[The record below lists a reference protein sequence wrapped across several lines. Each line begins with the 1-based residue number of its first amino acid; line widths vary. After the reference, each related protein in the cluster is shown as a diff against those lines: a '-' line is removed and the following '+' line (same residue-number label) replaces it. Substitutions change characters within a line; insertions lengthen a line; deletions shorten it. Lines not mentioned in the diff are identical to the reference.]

1 MSGTGPFK
9 AAAEADVAAA
19 AAAARSCGEALPR
32 LLGCPLGE
40 RPPLGPNPYPDP
52 SPDPDPDPALT

>member
-40 RPPLGPNPYPDP
+40 LPAPRP
-52 SPDPDPDPALT
+52 